1 MLFLSG
7 SSGVRTDVDRVT
19 TSEPALMLLP
29 RATVQTGLD
38 LLFGSGG
45 DNRRAR
51 VGIFLIFDTLSPK
64 GSRYSIP

>member
-19 TSEPALMLLP
+19 TSEPASMLLP

-38 LLFGSGG
+38 LLLG
-45 DNRRAR
+45 
-51 VGIFLIFDTLSPK
+51 VGVTTGEPE
-64 GSRYSIP
+64 